1 MTVFPILRSV
11 LLTQFFTEV
20 LRPEKTMRCDMGSKP
35 MEKRYLLI
43 VTLLLGLLPLST
55 FRTSA
60 QQDATRL
67 RVVVNLVQLNVAVTD
82 KKGNYVTG
90 LHPLDF
96 AITED
101 GIPENLATFEEGN
114 GPTTRLV
121 DSTADVAKNSAD
133 ESASAQG
140 RTRMQDSVSGSPL
153 EEAPETLSSALAGA
167 NVFIL
172 FDTSNYMYRGFV
184 FAQDAIADFVR
195 SLESADRIAFYSYSR
210 DLYRAAALTSDR
222 SEVVRG
228 VRTTVAGDDA
238 ALYNS
243 LLLTV
248 QDAGQH
254 PGRKVIVVFSN
265 GPDNSSMV
273 PPEDVAELAQSA
285 GIPIYM
291 ISTNEAQLEP
301 VSTAVFDRMSAATGG
316 KAYFAKSWRDE
327 KKAFAS
333 IRDDLA
339 HLYSFSYYPKPNPNR
354 GWRAIKVQLA
364 GERLKK
370 YHIRTR
376 NGYRPKPNRFS
387 VGNEAPSAALEV
399 IPNR

>member
-1 MTVFPILRSV
+1 V
-11 LLTQFFTEV
+11 
-20 LRPEKTMRCDMGSKP
+20 
-35 MEKRYLLI
+35 
-43 VTLLLGLLPLST
+43 
-55 FRTSA
+55 
-60 QQDATRL
+60 
-67 RVVVNLVQLNVAVTD
+67 
-82 KKGNYVTG
+82 
-90 LHPLDF
+90 
-96 AITED
+96 ITED
-101 GIPENLATFEEGN
+101 GIAETIANFEEGN

-121 DSTADVAKNSAD
+121 ETPEAEKTDGDGSARG
-133 ESASAQG
+133 Q
-140 RTRMQDSVSGSPL
+140 RQTLQDSRLGSSSQSS
-153 EEAPETLSSALAGA
+153 PETMGSAISGA

-184 FAQDAIADFVR
+184 FAQDAIANFVR
-195 SLESADRIAFYSYSR
+195 SLESAYKVAFYSYSR
-210 DLYRAAALTSDR
+210 DLYRAAALTADR

-228 VRTTVAGDDA
+228 VRTSVAGDDA

-248 QDAGQH
+248 QDAGQQ

-265 GPDNSSMV
+265 GPDNASMV

-291 ISTNEAQLEP
+291 ISTQDAQLEP
-301 VSTAVFDRMSAATGG
+301 VSTAVFERMSAATGG

-339 HLYSFSYYPKPNPNR
+339 HLYSFSYYPKANPNR
-354 GWRAIKVQLA
+354 GWRSIKVQLA
-364 GERLKK
+364 GDRLKK
-370 YHIRTR
+370 YHLRTR

-387 VGNEAPSAALEV
+387 LGNEAPSAALQFA
-399 IPNR
+399 PNQ

>member
-1 MTVFPILRSV
+1 
-11 LLTQFFTEV
+11 
-20 LRPEKTMRCDMGSKP
+20 
-35 MEKRYLLI
+35 MEKRHFLI
-43 VTLLLGLLPLST
+43 VALLLGILLLST
-55 FRTSA
+55 FRT
-60 QQDATRL
+60 QGQEDPTRL

-82 KKGNYVTG
+82 NKGNYVTG
-90 LHPLDF
+90 LRPSDF
-96 AITED
+96 VITED
-101 GIPENLATFEEGN
+101 GIPENIANFEEGN

-121 DSTADVAKNSAD
+121 DTAEAGKTDVDGSATG
-133 ESASAQG
+133 QG
-140 RTRMQDSVSGSPL
+140 HARVQDLGSGSSWQDSL
-153 EEAPETLSSALAGA
+153 ETLGSAISGA
-167 NVFIL
+167 KVFIL

-184 FAQDAIADFVR
+184 FAQDAIANFVR
-195 SLESADRIAFYSYSR
+195 SLESADKVAFYSYSR

-228 VRTTVAGDDA
+228 VRTSVAGDDA

-248 QDAGQH
+248 QDAGQQ

-265 GPDNSSMV
+265 GPDNASMV
-273 PPEDVAELAQSA
+273 PPEDVAELAQLA

-291 ISTNEAQLEP
+291 ISTQDAQLEP
-301 VSTAVFDRMSAATGG
+301 VSTAVFERMSAATGG

-339 HLYSFSYYPKPNPNR
+339 HLYSFSYYPNPNPNR

-376 NGYRPKPNRFS
+376 KGYRPKPNRFS
-387 VGNEAPSAALEV
+387 VGNEAPSAALELV
-399 IPNR
+399 PN